1 MPITPGPQVMEMIR
15 SEPES
20 AQVPIIFLTGNSD
33 RQSVM
38 KVMAMKPQG
47 YLLKTMDKYQIM
59 DSIDTFFETQKWKM
73 LRYEELI
80 QKNGIAIDCGAVI
93 MLV

>member
-59 DSIDTFFETQKWKM
+59 DSIDTFFETQKWKNA
-73 LRYEELI
+73 
-80 QKNGIAIDCGAVI
+80 QV
-93 MLV
+93 